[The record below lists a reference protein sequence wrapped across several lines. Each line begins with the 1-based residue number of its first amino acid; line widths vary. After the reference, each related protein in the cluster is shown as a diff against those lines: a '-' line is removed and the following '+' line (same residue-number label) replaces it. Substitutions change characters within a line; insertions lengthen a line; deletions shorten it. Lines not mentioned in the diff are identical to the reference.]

1 MFDKDHTIAKIDP
14 ELWQAMQ
21 QEDQRQEQHIE
32 LIALWKLRVAR

>member
-1 MFDKDHTIAKIDP
+1 MFEKQTIENFDA

-32 LIALWKLRVAR
+32 LIA